1 MSLPLSPASPPLSP
15 LPAPIK
21 AAVAA
26 SVCKV
31 QWAGV
36 DLHLLPERALWWPQ
50 GQTLF
55 IADLHM
61 GKAASY
67 RALGQPVPGGTTQEN
82 LDRLSALIEK
92 HSPQQVIFLGDFLHA
107 AAARTASVMAALAQW
122 REQHVSVAMT
132 LVRGNHDSRA
142 GDPPASLRIGVV
154 DEPYLQG
161 PFALCHHPQ
170 LHATHFVLAGHV
182 HPVCRLSGRGRDS
195 LRMPCFVAEAGQ
207 AVLPAFG
214 EFTGGWMVGAEVGR
228 RLYPVGGGVV
238 WCLPGVG

>member
-1 MSLPLSPASPPLSP
+1 MSNIP
-15 LPAPIK
+15 
-21 AAVAA
+21 A

-31 QWAGV
+31 HWAGV
-36 DLHLLPERALWWPQ
+36 ELHLLPERALWWPQ
-50 GQTLF
+50 GRTLF

-82 LDRLSALIEK
+82 LDRLSALVAR
-92 HSPQQVIFLGDFLHA
+92 HAPQQMVFLGDFLHA
-107 AAARTASVMAALAQW
+107 AAARTTGVMAALAQW
-122 REQHVSVAMT
+122 RQQHAAVAMT
-132 LVRGNHDSRA
+132 LVCGNHDSRA
-142 GDPPASLRIGVV
+142 GDPPAALQIEVV

-182 HPVCRLSGRGRDS
+182 HPVCLLSGRGRDS
-195 LRMPCFVAEAGQ
+195 LRMPCFVVQAGQ

-214 EFTGGWMVGAEVGR
+214 EFTGGWLVSGEPGR
-228 RLYPVGGGVV
+228 ALYPVGGQRV
-238 WCLPGVG
+238 WGLPFSG

>member
-1 MSLPLSPASPPLSP
+1 MSIPLTALSP
-15 LPAPIK
+15 LSALIQS
-21 AAVAA
+21 AVPV
-26 SVCKV
+26 STCKV
-31 QWAGV
+31 HWAGV
-36 DLHLLPERALWWPQ
+36 ELHLLPERVIWWPQ
-50 GQTLF
+50 EQTLF

-61 GKAASY
+61 GKAATY

-82 LDRLSALIEK
+82 LDRLSALMAK
-92 HSPQQVIFLGDFLHA
+92 HSPQQIIFLGDFLHA
-107 AAARTASVMAALAQW
+107 AAARTAGVLAALAQW
-122 REQHVSVAMT
+122 RACHAGVAMT

-142 GDPPASLRIGVV
+142 GDPPASLRIEVV
-154 DEPYLQG
+154 DEPYLLG

-195 LRMPCFVAEAGQ
+195 LRMPCFVAAAGQ

-214 EFTGGWMVGAEVGR
+214 EFTGGWMVAAEVGR

-238 WCLPGVG
+238 WCLPGATP